1 MRIAKGM
8 NRVYKD
14 GKIYGY
20 NVATGKLFDVATL
33 QEVKDDDGGDSN
45 KDNNQEQHPN
55 EQENVVSK
63 AKAIKVK

>member
-1 MRIAKGM
+1 M

-20 NVATGKLFDVATL
+20 NVATGKLFDVETL
-33 QEVKDDDGGDSN
+33 EEVKDDSNGDDG
-45 KDNNQEQHPN
+45 KENQEQQPN
-55 EQENVVSK
+55 EQESVISK

>member
-33 QEVKDDDGGDSN
+33 EEVKDDGSGDSN
-45 KDNNQEQHPN
+45 KDNQEQQPS
-55 EQENVVSK
+55 EQESVVSK
-63 AKAIKVK
+63 AKAIRVK

>member
-1 MRIAKGM
+1 M

-33 QEVKDDDGGDSN
+33 EEVKDDSNGDDG
-45 KDNNQEQHPN
+45 KENQEQQSN
-55 EQENVVSK
+55 EQESVISK